1 MSTDGPRPHRLAG
14 LTSTGAR
21 QHALNQ
27 GGEAQGPAGALT
39 QGNQGQCC
47 DWDIGKKEV
56 CLVGY
61 KSKLQCMELGNVLYQ
76 KATCIKTEYIA
87 EICRTVIILGEKIRR
102 K

>member
-27 GGEAQGPAGALT
+27 GGEARGPAGALT

-47 DWDIGKKEV
+47 DWDIGKKKFVLLATNLSYNAWNWEMSCIRKPPV
-56 CLVGY
+56 
-61 KSKLQCMELGNVLYQ
+61 SKQSTLLKYVEQ
-76 KATCIKTEYIA
+76 
-87 EICRTVIILGEKIRR
+87 
-102 K
+102 